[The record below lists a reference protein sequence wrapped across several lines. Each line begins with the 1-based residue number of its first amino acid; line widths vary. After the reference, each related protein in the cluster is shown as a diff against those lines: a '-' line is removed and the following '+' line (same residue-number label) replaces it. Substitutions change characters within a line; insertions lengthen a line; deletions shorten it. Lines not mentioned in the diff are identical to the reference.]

1 MGDERGTDVTITKYA
16 RLQFKDELY
25 AVLSG
30 AKREIRHFFVEGGSF
45 YLTRPLLLGEVP
57 TFSKTPPSPLNL
69 KRGST
74 AFP

>member
-1 MGDERGTDVTITKYA
+1 MTDCIA
-16 RLQFKDELY
+16 
-25 AVLSG
+25 
-30 AKREIRHFFVEGGSF
+30 AKIHIYSDICKEIEEKVIVEGFF